1 VQHICSGQISVRKK
15 DKEMECCFKKN
26 QPARFLPLFA
36 VILWATLIFSL
47 SSLSGLHSGLSKDFL
62 LRKIAHV
69 TEFFILSYLL
79 YKTFATSFSLKK
91 GILFFC
97 VGGLCL
103 LYAISDELHQSFV
116 PTRSPALIDV
126 MIDSLGFFAFLAYFG
141 SSRIRKT
148 VVACAFC
155 FLLTCPTIA
164 TSSEKCADCNTAQA
178 TASFPVIIEKLPNPA
193 PESGPEN
200 SDELLRHAGQ

>member
-1 VQHICSGQISVRKK
+1 
-15 DKEMECCFKKN
+15 MEYRFNKN
-26 QPARFLPLFA
+26 QPSRLLPLVA
-36 VILWATLIFSL
+36 VILWAALIFSL
-47 SSLSGLHSGLSKDFL
+47 SSIPGLHSGLSKDFL

-79 YKTFATSFSLKK
+79 YRAFATSFSLKK
-91 GILFFC
+91 GLLFFC

-116 PTRSPALIDV
+116 PTRSPAFIDV

-141 SSRIRKT
+141 SSRTRKT

-155 FLLTCPTIA
+155 FLLICPTIA
-164 TSSEKCADCNTAQA
+164 TSGEKCAACDRARA
-178 TASFPVIIEKLPNPA
+178 TASLPVTIEKLPEPA
-193 PESGPEN
+193 PEPEPGN
-200 SDELLRHAGQ
+200 SDKLLPHAES

>member
-1 VQHICSGQISVRKK
+1 
-15 DKEMECCFKKN
+15 MECCFKKN

-47 SSLSGLHSGLSKDFL
+47 SSISGLHSGLSKDFL

-178 TASFPVIIEKLPNPA
+178 TASFPIIIEKLPNPA